1 MLSDDNLRE
10 TEWTNEKKKREEGE
24 DQRVGKDSTR
34 PERSFAQGHGAPDRP
49 WLSVSAE
56 MSRRLL
62 FGLLSHVWYARF
74 SARYQFEA
82 NARERPKRIIRLV
95 SPDPRNN

>member
-24 DQRVGKDSTR
+24 DQKVKEDSTR

-49 WLSVSAE
+49 WLSVSTE
-56 MSRRLL
+56 MTRRLL
-62 FGLLSHVWYARF
+62 SGILSHVWCAHF
-74 SARYQFEA
+74 SVKYQFEVK
-82 NARERPKRIIRLV
+82 AREKTERIIRLI
-95 SPDPRNN
+95 SPDPRTS